1 MKINPYAPSEEVFNK
16 VFGNVLNTS
25 NIESINKASSS
36 DNKNDN
42 SVQGSSFAD
51 ILKNSLNDI
60 NSQQVTSDKL
70 TDSFTKGDEGVDI
83 TDVMLATAEAN
94 TSLQYAVQV
103 RNKLVDAYQEIVK
116 MQI

>member
-1 MKINPYAPSEEVFNK
+1 MKVNPYAPSEEVFNK
-16 VFGNVLNTS
+16 AFGNVINASNTT
-25 NIESINKASSS
+25 SINNVNAVDTEK
-36 DNKNDN
+36 DN
-42 SVQGSSFAD
+42 SVQEASFAD
-51 ILKNSLNDI
+51 VLRNSLNDI
-60 NSQQVTSDKL
+60 NNQQITADKL
-70 TDSFTKGDEGVDI
+70 TDSFTKGEDGVDI

>member
-16 VFGNVLNTS
+16 AFGNVLNTT
-25 NIESINKASSS
+25 NTKNINKVDIDSEA
-36 DNKNDN
+36 DN
-42 SVQGSSFAD
+42 SVQGTSFAD
-51 ILKNSLNDI
+51 VLKSSLNDI
-60 NSQQVTSDKL
+60 NSQQITADKL
-70 TDSFTKGDEGVDI
+70 TDSFTKGEEGVDI